1 MKNKSEMLLEIFKA
15 QVSNKSAEA
24 CANISIWQLIFLIIS
39 SIFIIS
45 YPFINQRVK
54 QSVTMSD
61 ARLYPGLGGVL
72 QDIGKLDAT
81 FSVNAV
87 NDNEYKLMYSFNMP
101 ERFESNGWIVRFTK
115 KSAEET
121 LAEEK
126 TASYQPIIVFS
137 EDGLLINQ
145 PQHQIKLSTKYN
157 ALGFFSASELRKV
170 IGSKAEMVTFTKSFL
185 FSAAVAGTPIAILQM
200 VGLMALQYAFYV
212 VVAAFLLSM
221 SRLRAMKGTNLE
233 RISKFLPSVKIVAT
247 LGFLPSIIVALLSYF
262 NSSFGM
268 SFGWVVFCLI
278 VGVRTMIIYMKR
290 VRSKS
295 VAEL

>member
-1 MKNKSEMLLEIFKA
+1 MLLEIFKA

-233 RISKFLPSVKIVAT
+233 KISKFLPSVKIVAT